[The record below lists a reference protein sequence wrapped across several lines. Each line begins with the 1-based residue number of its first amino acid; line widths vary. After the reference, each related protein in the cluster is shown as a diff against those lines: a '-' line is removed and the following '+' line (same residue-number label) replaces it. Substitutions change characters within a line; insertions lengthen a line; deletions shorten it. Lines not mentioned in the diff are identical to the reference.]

1 MTYLLHRQLGFEPPF
16 AVAADGIFLIDQ
28 AGHRFLDGS
37 SGAAVS
43 CLGHTDADVIAAIE
57 RQLHRLPYAHTSFF
71 STEPAEEAA
80 TLLVENAPGQLN
92 KVFFVSSG
100 SEAVEAAIKIAR
112 QYHVERG
119 QPQRRHIVGRW
130 QSYHGNTLGAL
141 AAGGNRWRRT
151 VYEPLLFATQHISPC
166 YAYRGQ
172 GHNET
177 LKAYG
182 ERVAGEL
189 DELARELDPDSIAAF
204 IAEPVVGATLGAVP
218 PVTGYFKRIREIC
231 DHFGILL
238 IFDEVMCGMG
248 RTGTLFASEQ
258 EDVVPD
264 LICIAKGL
272 GAGYQP
278 IAAMLVAQHI
288 HETIAAGSG
297 AFLHGHTYLAHPA
310 ACAAAAAVLRKI
322 TQPQLLAQV
331 RSQGDVL
338 IRALKEK
345 LADHPYVGDI
355 RGRGL
360 FVGIEF
366 VNDRVTKEPF
376 APELRLHQRIK
387 DAAAANGLLCYP
399 MGGTLDGRRG
409 DHVLIA
415 PPFIITEDE
424 IHQLID
430 RLAVGI
436 DAAVAHVA
444 GSSPPRPHQ
453 SSHPEAPKRA
463 EPCLVRDASKK

>member
-1 MTYLLHRQLGFEPPF
+1 MTYLLHRQLGFQPPF
-16 AVAADGIFLIDQ
+16 AVAADGIFLIDES
-28 AGHRFLDGS
+28 GRRFLDGS

-57 RQLHRLPYAHTSFF
+57 RQLRRVPYAHTSFF
-71 STEPAEEAA
+71 SSEPAEEAA
-80 TLLVENAPGQLN
+80 ALLVKNAPGQLN

-119 QPQRRHIVGRW
+119 QPKRRHIVGRW

-141 AAGGNRWRRT
+141 AAGGNRWRRPL
-151 VYEPLLFATQHISPC
+151 YEPLLFASRHISPC

-177 LKAYG
+177 PTAYG

-189 DELARELDPDSIAAF
+189 EELAQELEPDSIAAF

-218 PVTGYFKRIREIC
+218 PVPGYFKRIREIC
-231 DHFGILL
+231 DRFGIVL

-258 EDVVPD
+258 ERVVPD
-264 LICIAKGL
+264 LVCIAKGL

-331 RSQGDVL
+331 RSRGDVL
-338 IRALKEK
+338 IQALKEK
-345 LADHPYVGDI
+345 LVDHPYVGDI

-360 FVGIEF
+360 FVGIEL

-376 APELRLHQRIK
+376 APELRLHQLVK

-415 PPFIITEDE
+415 PPFIIAEDD
-424 IHQLID
+424 IHQLVD
-430 RLAVGI
+430 RLALGI
-436 DAAVAHVA
+436 DAAIAQVEQVQLARNP
-444 GSSPPRPHQ
+444 SSRLAPSPSGGRPTPRP
-453 SSHPEAPKRA
+453 R
-463 EPCLVRDASKK
+463 